1 MKRSRKTLSIL
12 LMLMMVVTTL
22 APTWAF
28 GTETAENSA
37 AAAQQEATGTDGS
50 TGTQQTS
57 SDADKSQ
64 SAQQTQKSSETQTTE
79 TQATAGQKQKT
90 SEAAAEH
97 FAKITAEGVGTDKT
111 EDAPY
116 LEAGVVKLQKDK
128 TVSVKKDTLNKKD
141 EKIYQAKQNLNDGKT
156 IGYSDGN
163 AYGVTL
169 KNYYDDKGSARDAYQ
184 LNYIDLNGYKIK
196 IADVEAARDNTF
208 QVANGK
214 IDGFDGDADVFVDP
228 ENGRDLTVAFSGDVE
243 FSKDLSVTF
252 AFADSVRT
260 ASDDSAKSNVAADSA
275 EQTESAEDGAVSDEV
290 KTRATAMALT
300 QAANAIVVSLA
311 ADDDHTNKVHV
322 IVENTTLTKAA
333 GAAWEGTLVDTWV
346 DLNAESTAMNCI
358 VAALDSI
365 NVECKGADSGYISS
379 INGLGANGL
388 AGWMGTL
395 NDWFTSTGFSTFSV
409 ADGNLKAGDEIRVMY
424 TLNGGEDLGGSW
436 SNNDKTVKSIV
447 TSAGT
452 FSPAFDKDTHEY
464 TLTVPQGTES
474 ITVTPTAS
482 NKNFQV
488 RTFIGT
494 TEYGRSDQI
503 PVSDGTKITVKCGD
517 PSWPSM
523 NGGEYGTAD
532 SVPAEEYSI
541 TIKEEAEQTVKATV
555 TASFQAENSYTMT
568 PQSLEVDSGLAESYG
583 YTDSVDK
590 AKSVSALD
598 VLVKMH
604 EVMFDSD
611 FSSDTKDSI
620 LKVKNGTI
628 TTIMGTETTAVS
640 FAINEE
646 FPCDRNGTY
655 GTYGYTGYTIDQ
667 ASIANGDSMDVFL
680 YQDSWYMDYF
690 TWFEQNGSKVKTIE
704 AAQGEAVALNLQGI
718 MYAYCG
724 SLTKE
729 DAVKQG
735 GLKGIEGA
743 QLTLV
748 DAKTGEATEL
758 TDAVTDEDG
767 NVSVSFTKPGT
778 YYISA
783 YGDEY
788 TTIVSPWLKVT
799 VTSTAPYIK
808 DGVDK
813 TAAASVGAG
822 ESYTLDLD
830 TIFQDPSDKKLTYK
844 VSIDGGD
851 AADIDGK
858 DYSVS
863 FADKGTHKLVFSAN
877 NGTDDSK
884 DNYTVNLTVESAK
897 AKLTSLLIHSGY
909 SPSDKTVL
917 MKNQGDS
924 YSAGITFDPD
934 ACEYT
939 LPAQT
944 DEITMLGFRAK
955 AADEDS
961 TVTLYYGD
969 GKSKVL
975 SSSASSTRI
984 SLLEAGKNTFSIKVE
999 PKEGSDQEAATYI
1012 FTVDCTPTLTGITAK
1027 SGSTE
1032 LYLDKDFAAGTS
1044 DYTLTIP
1051 ESCETIEFDGT
1062 PRQAGYTVKYNGE
1075 SSSTVSVKGKDK
1087 VEITVVAG
1095 SEKKQAENTYTL
1107 ALKRAK
1113 QLDFSVNVTPKDAVV
1128 KVYDSEGNEV
1138 AANEDGSFSGMF
1150 AESSYTYVV
1159 TKYGYVAKTG
1169 IVPKDGGQL
1178 TITLEKAADSGLED
1192 VSSDWSSFRGSDTN
1206 MGITDA
1212 MTPIS
1217 KEDTTLLWN
1226 AKLGSG
1232 WSESPSVQII
1242 ADDAL
1247 IVMVGKKI
1255 CKLDLKTGETL
1266 KTGTMAAAP
1275 SYGYT
1280 PPIYAEGM
1288 IFAPLGDGTIQAF
1301 NAKTL
1306 ESLWI
1311 YKDSLK
1317 GQALSPITYSNG
1329 YIYTGFWNGETKDA
1343 HYVCLSVTD
1352 EDVTKTDEAK
1362 YATWVHKQQGGYYW
1376 AGSVAAGNYIIVGSD
1391 DGAADATG
1399 DSVLTSYDQE
1409 TGKIISELKLA
1420 GVGDQRSSIAYDKE
1434 SGKVYFTTKGGYLCS
1449 AKVDEK
1455 TGVISAL
1462 KTVNYNAQSTST
1474 PVVYKGK
1481 VYFGVGSGFGS
1492 NPNQNFVAA
1501 DAETLQP
1508 IFKVNLQGYPQCSPL
1523 LSTAYESEGYL
1534 YFYMTYNNSPGGIS
1548 MIKVKNDPKSQS
1560 DAELIELYDA
1570 AGFAQYCISSII
1582 CDKNGTLYY
1591 KNDSGNVFA
1600 VGLPDYKTV
1609 INLIDR
1615 IGDVTLDSK
1624 TAIDTARKA
1633 YDALSEEN
1641 KEKIT
1646 NYDKLVAAEKKLSE
1660 LEIEH
1665 VEKLIDAIGTV
1676 TLDKED
1682 QIKAA
1687 KEVYDALTD
1696 AQKKQVSNYDVLKKA
1711 IEKLEELKK
1720 ADDKKETKESITP
1733 SGTSVTASG
1742 TTRSI
1747 TKKATIKLGKMTEA
1761 AKAVLEKLD
1770 AVVNAGLPTSAKEY
1784 TDDQIKQITD
1794 AYKAYN
1800 ALSVS
1805 EKKAVEATDTW
1816 TAFTEITQKLGGMYH
1831 YDESTGIDVR
1841 STSAENLPWYIKLV
1855 VTPKAISEKNKTK
1868 VQDVL
1873 GDESELFNLYD
1884 IHFVNTLDNS
1894 EWHPSGLIRV
1904 KMPMVNIGD
1913 YKTPV
1918 IVHITDSGK
1927 VRLIEGHVDS
1937 AGGTIE
1943 FEASDFSLYG
1953 IAGSNESIDSL
1964 LGAQA
1969 AADIMPW
1976 IIAGAIAAAILIAI
1990 IVMRN
1995 RRNKRES
2002 YE

>member
-22 APTWAF
+22 TPTWAF
-28 GTETAENSA
+28 GT
-37 AAAQQEATGTDGS
+37 
-50 TGTQQTS
+50 
-57 SDADKSQ
+57 
-64 SAQQTQKSSETQTTE
+64 QKANTIV
-79 TQATAGQKQKT
+79 AG
-90 SEAAAEH
+90 
-97 FAKITAEGVGTDKT
+97 
-111 EDAPY
+111 
-116 LEAGVVKLQKDK
+116 L
-128 TVSVKKDTLNKKD
+128 
-141 EKIYQAKQNLNDGKT
+141 
-156 IGYSDGN
+156 
-163 AYGVTL
+163 
-169 KNYYDDKGSARDAYQ
+169 
-184 LNYIDLNGYKIK
+184 
-196 IADVEAARDNTF
+196 
-208 QVANGK
+208 
-214 IDGFDGDADVFVDP
+214 
-228 ENGRDLTVAFSGDVE
+228 
-243 FSKDLSVTF
+243 
-252 AFADSVRT
+252 
-260 ASDDSAKSNVAADSA
+260 
-275 EQTESAEDGAVSDEV
+275 
-290 KTRATAMALT
+290 
-300 QAANAIVVSLA
+300 AAN
-311 ADDDHTNKVHV
+311 DDYTSKAHV
-322 IVENTTLTKAA
+322 IVENTTLTKSA

-346 DLNAESTAMNCI
+346 DLKAESTAMNCI
-358 VAALDSI
+358 TAALDSI
-365 NVECKGADSGYISS
+365 NVECEGADSGYISS
-379 INGLGANGL
+379 INGLNAGTGSDY

-395 NDWFTSTGFSTFSV
+395 NDWFVNEGFSAFSV
-409 ADGNLKAGDEIRVMY
+409 ADGKLKAGDEIRVMY
-424 TLNGGEDLGGSW
+424 SLNGGEDLGGSW

-447 TSAGT
+447 TSTGT

-488 RTFIGT
+488 RTFIET

-523 NGGEYGTAD
+523 NGGVYGTAD
-532 SVPAEEYSI
+532 SVPAKEYSI
-541 TIKEEAEQTVKATV
+541 TIKEEAEQTVKAAV
-555 TASFQAENSYTMT
+555 TASFQEKNSYTMT
-568 PQSLEVDSGLAESYG
+568 PRSLEVDSGLAESYG

-590 AKSVSALD
+590 SKSVSALD

-628 TTIMGTETTAVS
+628 TTIMGTKTTAAS

-655 GTYGYTGYTIDQ
+655 ETYGYTGYTIDQ
-667 ASIANGDSMDVFL
+667 APIANGDSMDVFL
-680 YQDSWYMDYF
+680 YQDSYYMDYF

-704 AAQGEAVALNLQGI
+704 AAQGEAVDLNLQGI

-735 GLKGIEGA
+735 GLKGIEGT

-758 TDAVTDEDG
+758 TGAVTDEDG
-767 NVSVSFTKPGT
+767 DVSVSFTKPGT

-813 TAAASVGAG
+813 TDAASVVEG
-822 ESYTLDLD
+822 EKYTLDLD
-830 TIFQDPSDKKLTYK
+830 TIFQDPSDTKLTYK
-844 VSIDGGD
+844 VSVDGGD
-851 AADIDGK
+851 AADIDSK

-877 NGTDDSK
+877 NGTQDSVET
-884 DNYTVNLTVESAK
+884 YTVNLTV
-897 AKLTSLLIHSGY
+897 
-909 SPSDKTVL
+909 
-917 MKNQGDS
+917 
-924 YSAGITFDPD
+924 
-934 ACEYT
+934 
-939 LPAQT
+939 
-944 DEITMLGFRAK
+944 
-955 AADEDS
+955 
-961 TVTLYYGD
+961 
-969 GKSKVL
+969 KS
-975 SSSASSTRI
+975 
-984 SLLEAGKNTFSIKVE
+984 
-999 PKEGSDQEAATYI
+999 
-1012 FTVDCTPTLTGITAK
+1012 
-1027 SGSTE
+1027 
-1032 LYLDKDFAAGTS
+1032 
-1044 DYTLTIP
+1044 
-1051 ESCETIEFDGT
+1051 
-1062 PRQAGYTVKYNGE
+1062 
-1075 SSSTVSVKGKDK
+1075 
-1087 VEITVVAG
+1087 
-1095 SEKKQAENTYTL
+1095 
-1107 ALKRAK
+1107 AK

-1150 AESSYTYVV
+1150 AESNYTYVV
-1159 TKYGYVAKTG
+1159 TKYGYVAQTG
-1169 IVPKDGGQL
+1169 TVPKDGGQL
-1178 TITLEKAADSGLED
+1178 TITLQKAADSGLQD

-1217 KEDTTLLWN
+1217 REDTTLLWN

-1255 CKLDLKTGETL
+1255 YKLNLKTGETL

-1275 SYGYT
+1275 SYSYT
-1280 PPIYAEGM
+1280 PPTYAEGM

-1329 YIYTGFWNGETKDA
+1329 YIYTGFWNGEAKDA

-1352 EDVTKTDEAK
+1352 EDITKTDEAK
-1362 YATWVHKQQGGYYW
+1362 YATWVHKQLGGYYW
-1376 AGSVAAGNYIIVGSD
+1376 AGSVAVGNYIIVGSD
-1391 DGAADATG
+1391 DGVQGDNG
-1399 DSVLTSYDQE
+1399 DSVLTSYDQK
-1409 TGKIISELKLA
+1409 TGKIISELKLGGA
-1420 GVGDQRSSIAYDKE
+1420 GDQRSSIAYDKE
-1434 SGKVYFTTKGGYLCS
+1434 RGKVYFTTKGGYLCS

-1462 KTVNYNAQSTST
+1462 KKVNYNAQSTST

-1508 IFKVNLQGYPQCSPL
+1508 IFNVNLQGYPQCSPL
-1523 LSTAYESEGYL
+1523 LSTTYESEGYL

-1570 AGFAQYCISSII
+1570 AGFAEYCISSII

-1615 IGDVTLDSK
+1615 IGEVTLDSK

-1641 KEKIT
+1641 KEKVT

-1660 LEIEH
+1660 LQQGSNN
-1665 VEKLIDAIGTV
+1665 KNS
-1676 TLDKED
+1676 DKNTA
-1682 QIKAA
+1682 KTGNKSSAA
-1687 KEVYDALTD
+1687 NKTAT
-1696 AQKKQVSNYDVLKKA
+1696 AA
-1711 IEKLEELKK
+1711 
-1720 ADDKKETKESITP
+1720 AA
-1733 SGTSVTASG
+1733 SGKTATASG
-1742 TTRSI
+1742 VTRSI

-1761 AKAVLEKLD
+1761 AKAALSKLE
-1770 AVVNAGLPTSAKEY
+1770 AVVGEDLPKSAKDY
-1784 TDDQIKQITD
+1784 TEAQIEQIIE
-1794 AYKAYN
+1794 AYKDYN
-1800 ALSVS
+1800 SLSIS
-1805 EKKAVEATDTW
+1805 EKKAIEDTDTW
-1816 TAFTEITQKLGGMYH
+1816 TAFTEITDKLGDMYH
-1831 YDESTGIDVR
+1831 YDEESGVDVR
-1841 STSAENLPWYIKLV
+1841 ATDDDNLPWYIGLN
-1855 VTPKAISEKNKTK
+1855 VTPETASQKQQTEVK
-1868 VQDVL
+1868 DVL
-1873 GDESELFNLYD
+1873 GGDGEIFSLQD
-1884 IHFVNTLDNS
+1884 ISFVNKLDDS
-1894 EWHPSGLIRV
+1894 EWHPKEVITV
-1904 KMPMVNIGD
+1904 KLPMVDIGSYD
-1913 YKTPV
+1913 NPV
-1918 IVHITDSGK
+1918 IVHIADDGSI
-1927 VRLIEGHVDS
+1927 RLVEGQVDS
-1937 AGGTIE
+1937 AGGSIE
-1943 FEASDFSLYG
+1943 FEASDFSMYG
-1953 IAGSNESIDSL
+1953 IAGSDESIDSL

-1969 AADIMPW
+1969 AGGIIPW
-1976 IIAGAIAAAILIAI
+1976 IAVGAAAAVVLIVT
-1990 IVMRN
+1990 IVMIR
-1995 RRNKRES
+1995 RRNKGER